1 MYADESEGGRDPE
14 GGLDPDRG
22 RGSAAHR
29 AHAGGPGSDDGWDT
43 VRPVGGPVVR
53 GVHVAGYRSRAG
65 GRLDMRVFPQP
76 FVTVVLGSG
85 DALLYVEGG
94 SGRTA
99 LGSLVA
105 GPVPGPTRIR
115 SGPFSCVEL
124 RLSPLA
130 AYALMDTAPADL
142 QGAVTGLEEL
152 WGARGRRLGERISGA
167 GGWPERFALVDR
179 FLVER
184 AARAPSAD
192 AEVAASW
199 SAIVARRGRVRV
211 GDLAAA
217 CGWSRKRLWARFTAQ
232 VGLTPKRAAMLVRF
246 HCAARRL
253 HAGADVAEA
262 ALACGYVD
270 QSHLH
275 RDVHAFTGCTPSA
288 LVRLATSADVDIYED
303 VDEDA
308 AADGDAHAE
317 AAHEGGAAPH
327 PVTQTTH
334 LAKQTTHLAKGNTQ

>member
-1 MYADESEGGRDPE
+1 MYGDDSEDGGDLE
-14 GGLDPDRG
+14 G
-22 RGSAAHR
+22 
-29 AHAGGPGSDDGWDT
+29 GWDT
-43 VRPVGGPVVR
+43 VLPVGGTAAR
-53 GVHVAGYRSRAG
+53 GVHVAGYRSHPG
-65 GRLDMRVFPQP
+65 GRLDMRVLPQP
-76 FVTVVLGSG
+76 FVTVVLGFG
-85 DALLYVEGG
+85 DALLHIEGD
-94 SGRTA
+94 SGRAA
-99 LGSLVA
+99 LPGLVA

-115 SGPFSCVEL
+115 SGRFSCVEL

-130 AYALMDTAPADL
+130 AYALLDTAPADL
-142 QGAVTGLEEL
+142 QGAVTSLEEP
-152 WGARGRRLGERISGA
+152 WGAPGRRLGERIAGA

-184 AARAPSAD
+184 AARAPTAD

-253 HAGADVAEA
+253 RAGADVAEA

-275 RDVHAFTGCTPSA
+275 REVREFTGCTPGA
-288 LVRLATSADVDIYED
+288 LVRLATSADVD
-303 VDEDA
+303 
-308 AADGDAHAE
+308 GDAPAR
-317 AAHEGGAAPH
+317 AAHRVDTGTH
-327 PVTQTTH
+327 PETQPTH
-334 LAKQTTHLAKGNTQ
+334 LAKQPTQSAKHPTHPGQASDSPDTHPAQQRPTWRKGRHSDE